1 MANSR
6 QPRRLG
12 KLFGALS
19 TAGLFTV
26 ASHGPLLA
34 QVEQPVDGLH
44 MAAPMAEDPGLIR
57 PAAPMALNGDAA
69 QRQVA
74 QALDNLKLAQ
84 AGSEEEEEDTGDP
97 SVLPLEE
104 APDDPGRE
112 RILPE
117 EAPSGSVQDIAPEQ
131 EVLIA
136 EVVIVGLEDHPERER
151 LEIVAYDA
159 MEVRPGATTTRSQVK
174 RDLTAVYATGW
185 FSRVAVDS
193 TDGPLGVRLEVI
205 VTPNPVLTGVEL
217 VEPEEKD
224 ILLPDQVVQEAFAAD
239 LGQTINTVSLE
250 RHLIRLEEWYRER
263 NYILAQVSGPSRI
276 TPEGVLILRVIEGR
290 VGDMKIEFTNEEGET
305 VDEDGEPIRGETKR
319 WVITREMAT
328 QAGDRVNR
336 RVLDKDRARIFG
348 TGLFSDVTASLEP
361 ILSGPPGRYTL
372 VWKIREAKTGSL
384 SGGLGYSG
392 TQGVTGQ
399 VDFSEDNLFG
409 RAWRTTTQFTYGRT
423 GVIDLAFYDP
433 WIKDDPHR
441 TAFRMNIS
449 IAEEFPLQFI
459 REDGDNI
466 RAVRYYHEAD
476 NPNPETKDRVFL
488 AKDIDNP
495 DRFVDHRDGD
505 TFPIRDGQPFFPI
518 RDSETFQIGD
528 GETLQ
533 IDGDIS
539 VTRDGE
545 TVEIRRG
552 ETLLDTYDILYNGD
566 TLDIVP
572 IFVRHI
578 SVTRDGETVETRRG
592 SIWIGDNN
600 SNIRVTR
607 DGEDTRQ
614 IRDGETMETPA
625 DQTLNIRVREPFKT
639 DPNQEPRYQ
648 EYSGSFINRKTHN
661 LFDYSGD
668 RNHNVRLRRTGINFQ
683 FVRPLNQ
690 GNPLAEDVKWTAS
703 AGLTFQ
709 QVNVQAGPDREPR
722 VWATGPNEPEE
733 KTPDDFFCVG
743 HDCKSEN
750 ILAGFRLGA
759 IYNTLDNGTNP
770 TSGNFASF
778 STEQY
783 ISVGEGSPTFNRAQ
797 FSLAHFIPVNLLK
810 IHPGCRPAPGEPQE
824 CPQTLAFQVTGGAL
838 LGEDPPYESFC
849 LGGSTSIRGFYE
861 CAIGPGS
868 AFTEVSMEYRFPIIG
883 ILSGALFTDAGSV
896 LGTQG
901 SVTGN
906 PGKLLEKPGS
916 GFSYGA
922 GVVLRTPLGPLRGE
936 MAKGNHND
944 GWRFN
949 FGVGWKF

>member
-57 PAAPMALNGDAA
+57 PAAPMALNGDTA

-84 AGSEEEEEDTGDP
+84 AGPEEEEEDTGDP
-97 SVLPLEE
+97 SVLPLEEE

-117 EAPSGSVQDIAPEQ
+117 EAPSGAVQDIAPEQ

-159 MEVRPGATTTRSQVK
+159 MEVRPGATTTRSQLE

-185 FSRVAVDS
+185 FSNVRVLP
-193 TDGPLGVRLEVI
+193 TDGPLGVRLEVT

-217 VEPEEKD
+217 EEQEV
-224 ILLPDQVVQEAFAAD
+224 LLPDQVVQEAFAED
-239 LGQTINTVSLE
+239 RGRTINLATMQRRLT
-250 RHLIRLEEWYRER
+250 RLEEWYAEQG
-263 NYILAQVSGPSRI
+263 YVLARVLGPTRI
-276 TPEGVLILRVIEGR
+276 TPEGVIILTVREGR
-290 VGDMKIEFTNEEGET
+290 VSDIEIEFANEEGET
-305 VDEDGEPIRGETKR
+305 VDEEGEPVRGDTKR
-319 WVITREMAT
+319 WVVTREMAT
-328 QAGDRVNR
+328 RAGDRFNR
-336 RVLDKDRARIFG
+336 RVLQKDLERLYG
-348 TGLFSDVTASLEP
+348 TGLFSDINVSLEP
-361 ILSGPPGRYTL
+361 VPADPDVVAL
-372 VWKIREAKTGSL
+372 VLTIQEAKTGSL

-392 TQGVTGQ
+392 VQGVTGQ

-505 TFPIRDGQPFFPI
+505 TFPIRDGDSFSPI
-518 RDSETFQIGD
+518 NDSETLQIND
-528 GETLQ
+528 SETLQ

-545 TVEIRRG
+545 ILEIRRG
-552 ETLLDTYDILYNGD
+552 ETLLDTYEILYNGD
-566 TLDIVP
+566 TLDTVP
-572 IFVRHI
+572 IFVDRT
-578 SVTRDGETVETRRG
+578 SVTRRGETVEIRRG
-592 SIWIGDNN
+592 NIQIVVNN
-600 SNIRVTR
+600 SNIRVNR

-614 IRDGETMETPA
+614 IRDGETTETPA
-625 DQTLNIRVREPFKT
+625 DQTLNIRVRKPFKT
-639 DPNQEPRYQ
+639 DTNKEPPTYQ

-810 IHPGCRPAPGEPQE
+810 IHPGCRPAPGEPEE

-922 GVVLRTPLGPLRGE
+922 GVVLSTPLGPLRGE

>member
-57 PAAPMALNGDAA
+57 PAAPMALNGDTA

-84 AGSEEEEEDTGDP
+84 AGPEEEEEDTGDP
-97 SVLPLEE
+97 SVLPLEEE

-117 EAPSGSVQDIAPEQ
+117 EAPSGAVQDIAPEQ

-159 MEVRPGATTTRSQVK
+159 MEVRPGATTTRSQLE

-185 FSRVAVDS
+185 FSNVRVLP
-193 TDGPLGVRLEVI
+193 TDGPLGVRLEVT

-217 VEPEEKD
+217 EEQEV
-224 ILLPDQVVQEAFAAD
+224 LLPDQVVQEAFAED
-239 LGQTINTVSLE
+239 RGRTINLATMQ
-250 RHLIRLEEWYRER
+250 RRMTRLEEWYAEQG
-263 NYILAQVSGPSRI
+263 YVLARVLGPTRI
-276 TPEGVLILRVIEGR
+276 TPEGVIILTVREGR
-290 VGDMKIEFTNEEGET
+290 VSDIEIEFANEEGET
-305 VDEDGEPIRGETKR
+305 VDEEGEPVRGDTKR
-319 WVITREMAT
+319 WVVTREMAT
-328 QAGDRVNR
+328 RAGDRFNR
-336 RVLDKDRARIFG
+336 RVLQKDLERLYG
-348 TGLFSDVTASLEP
+348 TGLFSDINVSLEP
-361 ILSGPPGRYTL
+361 VPADPDVVAL
-372 VWKIREAKTGSL
+372 VLTIQEAKTGAL

-409 RAWRTTTQFTYGRT
+409 RAWRTTTQFSYGKT
-423 GVIDLAFYDP
+423 GTIDLAFYDP

-449 IAEEFPLQFI
+449 IGEEFPPQFR

-476 NPNPETKDRVFL
+476 NPNPETKDRVFQ
-488 AKDIDNP
+488 AEDIDNP
-495 DRFVDHRDGD
+495 DKFVVHGDTIVVDNKDGLVRLVIRDDGEPVVIRDGYIYIIEESGTGDSDTISIREGKPVVIRDGEPVVIRDGEPVVIRPVVTPGDETVMTRLVTPDGKPVEIRDGEPVVIQPVVIRDGEPVVIRDGD
-505 TFPIRDGQPFFPI
+505 TLEF
-518 RDSETFQIGD
+518 SN
-528 GETLQ
+528 
-533 IDGDIS
+533 
-539 VTRDGE
+539 GE
-545 TVEIRRG
+545 TV
-552 ETLLDTYDILYNGD
+552 
-566 TLDIVP
+566 V
-572 IFVRHI
+572 
-578 SVTRDGETVETRRG
+578 
-592 SIWIGDNN
+592 
-600 SNIRVTR
+600 
-607 DGEDTRQ
+607 
-614 IRDGETMETPA
+614 IRDRNSVKGA
-625 DQTLNIRVREPFKT
+625 
-639 DPNQEPRYQ
+639 
-648 EYSGSFINRKTHN
+648 FINRRTHN
-661 LFDYSGD
+661 LFDYSNPD
-668 RNHNVRLRRTGINFQ
+668 NTHNIRLRRTGINFQ

-690 GNPLAEDVKWTAS
+690 GNPLAEDVKWTVS

-709 QVNVQAGPDREPR
+709 EVAIRVGSDREPR
-722 VWATGPNEPEE
+722 VWATGPSELEE

-759 IYNTLDNGTNP
+759 LYNTLDNGTNP

-797 FSLAHFIPVNLLK
+797 FSLAHFIPLNLLK
-810 IHPGCRPAPGEPQE
+810 IHPGCRPAPGEPE
-824 CPQTLAFQVTGGAL
+824 DCPQTLAFQVSGGAL

-922 GVVLRTPLGPLRGE
+922 GVVLSTPLGPLRGE
-936 MAKGNHND
+936 MAKGNHNKD
-944 GWRFN
+944 WRFN